1 MVTYRR
7 LFTAAACHGIYQTVS
22 KIGLHLA
29 GFDMHTSSN
38 SSASPTVRRR
48 DARAG
53 ECPLCR
59 RTTTLTFHHLIPKKM
74 HRRNF
79 FQKTYKRQQLATGI
93 YICRQCHNGIHLLFD
108 EMTLAKRFNTLEN
121 LLMDETLQKHFRW
134 VARQRLAN
142 SLNEK
147 VRRFPL

>member
-1 MVTYRR
+1 
-7 LFTAAACHGIYQTVS
+7 VS
-22 KIGLHLA
+22 KTGPYSA

-38 SSASPTVRRR
+38 SSASQTQRRR
-48 DARAG
+48 DIHAG
-53 ECPLCR
+53 ECPLCK
-59 RTTTLTFHHLIPKKM
+59 RTTALTFHHLIPKKV

-79 FQKTYKRQQLATGI
+79 FQKNYKRQQLATGI

-121 LLMDETLQKHFRW
+121 LLMDEALQKHFRW

-142 SLNEK
+142 SMNEK
-147 VRRFPL
+147 VERFPL